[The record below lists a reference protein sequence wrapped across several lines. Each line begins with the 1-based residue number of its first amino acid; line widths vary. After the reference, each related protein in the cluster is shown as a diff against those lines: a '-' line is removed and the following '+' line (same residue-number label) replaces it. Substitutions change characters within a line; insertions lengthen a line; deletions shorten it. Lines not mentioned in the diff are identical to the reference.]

1 MITASTHKALI
12 RLASSMPKGSDERK
26 AILRTAL
33 DYKVTERDID
43 KAKTLSGVDPA
54 LAKHIVE
61 TGLKDGDPK
70 DDKIPMGKANVAA
83 GKLKPSQTTMQLPK
97 TIGMAIAMLLGKMP
111 LGGDLGAI
119 ISADNHILD
128 GHHRW
133 SAAIAAG
140 GPGVSVGGYKAKQKG
155 ADLLKVLNIVTK
167 GLFGRSKGNPGSG
180 NIKAYTPA
188 NAEKMLRKAVE
199 EGLPGKHPISPE
211 AVQQALTRLG
221 GSVEDGIK
229 QMSENIGAV
238 SKAVP
243 SWAPDRVDMPVINEK
258 DLPATSQAL
267 NKGIVN
273 WNTPFDS
280 QTKKALL
287 RLASTLPVGSPER
300 RVILAGCEKLPAGKM
315 RENCEKSKKDG
326 VQPGKGKSKS
336 KSKSKSKG
344 DKMPAELLEK
354 FKAKKKASKL
364 KAQMSGAGTWIVVD
378 ASGKVAAE
386 GFSDLPAAKRWIA
399 DQNKKKAALS
409 KGVQQ
414 LLAQLQTN
422 PDSTLPLKEATWLG
436 SRRWDHANVLGN
448 LGLVEWAPGGRGLRL
463 TPKGK
468 GYRLAS
474 AATKRTAR
482 LMKRQEKILRQYLD
496 VSSNPV
502 MEFDGLPTQIQNA
515 LKRVKNQETLWS
527 DVERW
532 LWDNSNPHLRW
543 AKNRKASKRFA
554 GHHLGSDGEWYV
566 DTAFINKCQRVSG
579 VTVHHMGFGEFY
591 AETPRGRVDFD
602 RMRGKKFE
610 GQSGRSHLLWGNA
623 GRSSDAAVEW
633 LVEQVAKGGHSER
646 MARTAGR
653 LDGVRGHKL
662 MPGAL
667 KSKIPKLYAQEN
679 EKDPM
684 VYAKFFSPYTN
695 ALWLVTEYDGA
706 DTMFGWADLG
716 YGMGELGYISLSE
729 LDNLHKGGLPLV
741 ERDLYF
747 RPAPLSKAK
756 RA

>member
-1 MITASTHKALI
+1 MVTASTHKALI

-33 DYKVTERDID
+33 DYKVTEKDID

-267 NKGIVN
+267 NKGIIN

-300 RVILAGCEKLPAGKM
+300 RVILAGCEKLKVPAM

-409 KGVQQ
+409 KG
-414 LLAQLQTN
+414 
-422 PDSTLPLKEATWLG
+422 
-436 SRRWDHANVLGN
+436 
-448 LGLVEWAPGGRGLRL
+448 RGLML
-463 TPKGK
+463 TSKGK

-474 AATKRTAR
+474 AATKRTSR

-496 VSSNPV
+496 ASSNPV
-502 MEFDGLPTQIQNA
+502 MEFGGLPTQIQNA

>member
-1 MITASTHKALI
+1 MVTASTHKALI

-33 DYKVTERDID
+33 DYKVTEKDID

-267 NKGIVN
+267 NKGIIN

-300 RVILAGCEKLPAGKM
+300 RVILAGCEKLKVPAM

-409 KGVQQ
+409 KG
-414 LLAQLQTN
+414 
-422 PDSTLPLKEATWLG
+422 
-436 SRRWDHANVLGN
+436 
-448 LGLVEWAPGGRGLRL
+448 RGLML
-463 TPKGK
+463 TSKGK

-496 VSSNPV
+496 ASSNPV
-502 MEFDGLPTQIQNA
+502 MEFGGLPTQIQNA

>member
-1 MITASTHKALI
+1 MVTASTHKALI

-33 DYKVTERDID
+33 DYKVTEKDID

-267 NKGIVN
+267 NKGIIN

-300 RVILAGCEKLPAGKM
+300 RVILAGCEKLKVPAM

-326 VQPGKGKSKS
+326 VQPGKGKS

-409 KGVQQ
+409 KG
-414 LLAQLQTN
+414 
-422 PDSTLPLKEATWLG
+422 
-436 SRRWDHANVLGN
+436 
-448 LGLVEWAPGGRGLRL
+448 RGLML
-463 TPKGK
+463 TSKGK

-496 VSSNPV
+496 ASSNPV
-502 MEFDGLPTQIQNA
+502 MEFGGLPTQIQNA

>member
-1 MITASTHKALI
+1 MVTASTHKALI

-267 NKGIVN
+267 NKGIIN

-300 RVILAGCEKLPAGKM
+300 RVILAGCEKLKVPAM

-409 KGVQQ
+409 KG
-414 LLAQLQTN
+414 
-422 PDSTLPLKEATWLG
+422 
-436 SRRWDHANVLGN
+436 
-448 LGLVEWAPGGRGLRL
+448 RGLML
-463 TPKGK
+463 TSKGK

-496 VSSNPV
+496 ASSNPV
-502 MEFDGLPTQIQNA
+502 MEFGGLPTQIQNA